1 MWLLLLKYDDRH
13 EHSDDDLAVCE
24 ADGED
29 DMLRPLSPHTPWRW
43 SPADQLDT
51 HCIWYMVFGSQ
62 IFEPTHTLEVEPCI

>member
-29 DMLRPLSPHTPWRW
+29 DMLGPLSPHASWRW
-43 SPADQLDT
+43 NPVDEVDVSAQGA
-51 HCIWYMVFGSQ
+51 FGLRYQRESKDLLR
-62 IFEPTHTLEVEPCI
+62 IYKC